1 MELITINA
9 DTALLQPEISKK
21 IADFERQI
29 KEIKQAEDELKA
41 KILEEMERKGLL
53 KVKTDDL
60 AITYVAPADRE
71 SFDSKK
77 FREDHADLYDEYIK
91 MTPVKASIRI
101 KVVD

>member
-1 MELITINA
+1 MELITVSA

-29 KEIKQAEDELKA
+29 KEIKKAEDELKE
-41 KILEEMERKGLL
+41 KILEEMENKGLL

-60 AITYVAPADRE
+60 AITYVAPSDRE

-91 MTPVKASIRI
+91 MTPVKANIRI

>member
-1 MELITINA
+1 MELITVSA

>member
-1 MELITINA
+1 MELITMSA

-29 KEIKQAEDELKA
+29 KEIKQAEDELKT

>member
-1 MELITINA
+1 MELITVSA

-29 KEIKQAEDELKA
+29 KEIKQAEDELKM

>member
-1 MELITINA
+1 MELITVSA

-29 KEIKQAEDELKA
+29 KEIKQAEDELKQ

>member
-1 MELITINA
+1 MELITVSA

-29 KEIKQAEDELKA
+29 KEIKQAEDELKT

>member
-1 MELITINA
+1 MELITASA

-29 KEIKQAEDELKA
+29 KEIKKAEDELKE
-41 KILEEMERKGLL
+41 KILEEMENKGLL

-91 MTPVKASIRI
+91 MTPVKANIRI

>member
-1 MELITINA
+1 MELITVSA

-29 KEIKQAEDELKA
+29 KEIKQAEDELKT

-91 MTPVKASIRI
+91 MTPVKANIRI

>member
-1 MELITINA
+1 MELITVSA

-29 KEIKQAEDELKA
+29 KEIKQAEDELKT

-77 FREDHADLYDEYIK
+77 FREDHAVLYDEYIK

>member
-1 MELITINA
+1 MELITVSA

-41 KILEEMERKGLL
+41 KILEEMERKGLI

>member
-1 MELITINA
+1 MELITVSA

-29 KEIKQAEDELKA
+29 KEIKQAEDELKM

-77 FREDHADLYDEYIK
+77 FRDDHADLYDEYIK

>member
-1 MELITINA
+1 MELITVSA

-29 KEIKQAEDELKA
+29 KEIKQAEDELKS

-71 SFDSKK
+71 SFDLKK

>member
-29 KEIKQAEDELKA
+29 KEIKQAEDELKT